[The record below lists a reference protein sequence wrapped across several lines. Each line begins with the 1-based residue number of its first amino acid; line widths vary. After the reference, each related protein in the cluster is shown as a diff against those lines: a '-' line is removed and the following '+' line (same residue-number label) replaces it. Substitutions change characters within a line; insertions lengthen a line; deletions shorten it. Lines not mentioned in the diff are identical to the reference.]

1 MKSERLPP
9 ALISD
14 HESRVI
20 VVPPTAADGLA
31 IEKVF
36 AASGIACLICRHA
49 THLTQLLRVGAA
61 VLVIAEEA
69 LLAESA
75 VLQQGIADEPVWSD
89 LPIVVLARAGR
100 ESIAL
105 GALLPGFGN
114 VTVVERPL
122 RTLSLVSIVH
132 SGLRARA
139 RQYQVRDY
147 LIEREQLL
155 DSERSARTQ
164 AERAGRTKDEF
175 LATLS
180 HELRTPLNAILGWAH
195 VLLRQQD
202 LPADTHSALST
213 IERNARSQA
222 QIIADLLDMSSIVSG
237 KMRLDIQQLELS
249 SVIDATLETM
259 RPAASAKALDLQVRL
274 DPKAGSIRGDP
285 NRLQQVLW
293 NLLTNAVKFTPHG
306 GRISV
311 ALSCGE
317 SHVEL
322 EVSDTGEGIDAA
334 FLPHIFD
341 RFRQADAST
350 ARQHGGLGL
359 GLSIVKQLVE
369 LHGGI
374 VTVQSAGRGAGT
386 TFRVRLP
393 RLLPSSNVAEA
404 DPAAR
409 DTSVR
414 PLSEPIQS
422 TELDGVRVLVVDDEP
437 DARTLI
443 QRLLQDQHAS
453 VLTAASADEALQILH
468 CEPLDL
474 LVSDIGMPGKDGYAL
489 IRRLRTIDHPNGR
502 IPAIA
507 LTAYARME
515 DRMQA
520 MDAGYQSHLSKPVEP
535 GELTAMANSLTAG
548 RARNLNTERCKEA
561 GITASAKV
569 T

>member
-1 MKSERLPP
+1 M
-9 ALISD
+9 
-14 HESRVI
+14 
-20 VVPPTAADGLA
+20 PPTAADGLA

-36 AASGIACLICRHA
+36 VASGIACLICRHA
-49 THLTQLLRVGAA
+49 SHLTPLLRVGAG

-75 VLQQGIADEPVWSD
+75 ALQRGIADEPVWSD

-100 ESIAL
+100 ESTAL
-105 GALLPGFGN
+105 AALLPGFGN

-155 DSERSARTQ
+155 DSERSARTE

-180 HELRTPLNAILGWAH
+180 HELRTPLNAILGWTH
-195 VLLRQQD
+195 VLLRQQE

-237 KMRLDIQQLELS
+237 KMRLDMQAVELS

-274 DPKAGSIRGDP
+274 DTTAGSIRGDP
-285 NRLQQVLW
+285 HRLQQVLW
-293 NLLTNAVKFTPHG
+293 NLLANAVKFTPHG

-311 ALSCGE
+311 VLSCGE
-317 SHVEL
+317 SHIEVA
-322 EVSDTGEGIDAA
+322 VSDTGEGIDAA

-369 LHGGI
+369 LHGGSI
-374 VTVQSAGRGAGT
+374 TVQSAGRGEGT

-393 RLLPSSNVAEA
+393 RISPSSNAAEA
-404 DPAAR
+404 DPASHDASAIER
-409 DTSVR
+409 Q
-414 PLSEPIQS
+414 LAEAIQS
-422 TELDGVRVLVVDDEP
+422 TELEGVRVLVVDDEP
-437 DARTLI
+437 DARSLI
-443 QRLLQDQHAS
+443 QRLLQDQHAR

-520 MDAGYQSHLSKPVEP
+520 IDAGYQSHLSKPVEP
-535 GELTAMANSLTAG
+535 GELTAMANSLTEG
-548 RARNLNTERCKEA
+548 RARNP
-561 GITASAKV
+561 
-569 T
+569 